1 MQVRILMLGDVAGAP
16 GMSALFLGLSGLIRK
31 TRADLCVI
39 NGENAAG
46 GFGIGEEDY
55 YAMKKYGADVITSG
69 NHIWQKNEI
78 YPLLDSKDDLLRP
91 LNYPKGVMG
100 HGVCTIVRNG
110 VTYSVIS
117 LQGTV
122 DMPVTDCP
130 FRCVKEM
137 VEKLRKTSDIILVD
151 FHAESSLEKEAM
163 GFWLDGSVTAVVGT
177 HTHVQTMDE
186 KILAGGTGY
195 ITDIGLTGVHGAVI
209 GSKPEVSIERQLT
222 QLPMKSEISDGA
234 GSIQGVLIT
243 ADTQTGRC
251 LSIERV

>member
-1 MQVRILMLGDVAGAP
+1 MQVKILMLGDVAGAP
-16 GMSALFLGLSGLIRK
+16 GMSALFLGLGALIRK
-31 TRADLCVI
+31 TKADLCVV
-39 NGENAAG
+39 NGENAAA
-46 GFGIGEEDY
+46 GFGISEDDY

-69 NHIWQKNEI
+69 NHIWQKSEI

-91 LNYPKGVMG
+91 LNYAKGVMG
-100 HGVCTIVRNG
+100 HGVCTLQKNG

-117 LQGTV
+117 LQGRV

-130 FRCVKEM
+130 FRSVKDA
-137 VEKLRKTSDIILVD
+137 VEKLKKTSDIILVD

-186 KILAGGTGY
+186 KILPGGTGY

-222 QLPMKSEISDGA
+222 QLPMKSEIAEEA

-243 ADTQTGRC
+243 ADSETGKC
-251 LSIERV
+251 ISVERI